1 MGAMKRLYEARQ
13 GKQDK
18 FARGD
23 FDGSKSD
30 WDREMSDRFVAP
42 GKKPRKRWA
51 RVDKRAHIG

>member
-18 FARGD
+18 FAKAD

-30 WDREMSDRFVAP
+30 WDREMAGRSVVS
-42 GKKPRKRWA
+42 GKKPRKRWT
-51 RVDKRAHIG
+51 RVDKRARAG

>member
-23 FDGSKSD
+23 FDGRS
-30 WDREMSDRFVAP
+30 R
-42 GKKPRKRWA
+42 
-51 RVDKRAHIG
+51 IGIVR